1 LSQRPAV
8 ALAGRLIEWK
18 FGKRRFLNLKNG
30 LSLKKN
36 HITFYIGRLSTGT
49 ATLAALW
56 MGAILLPLPLE
67 AAFLDFNPPARA
79 AGMGGN
85 LVADPQGS
93 DSFYF
98 NPAGLGSLDRLNL
111 SARYQALEPGLEEDS
126 LSTSGLTAA
135 LPLDSLGT
143 AGFSW
148 DHFGSNNLQQDRW
161 RLDWGRDFPEL
172 KNLGRFQM
180 GFSFSYL
187 KQAYT
192 LNSALPGLSGSNF
205 SGEAFSLGAGI
216 LYQPF
221 PSLTL
226 GLSAD
231 DLSQPNLGVIGVYR
245 FPVAWRWGAAYTLS
259 LSDAGSLILTL
270 SQQDLGAGLETQ
282 GGGEWQLPFLGL
294 ALRAGADANQGALGI
309 GWSNSFLRLD
319 YAYLFSWGTEPSIS
333 SEGLPANYELELTFT
348 GPKPSPAPGPYDWFL
363 SRARNAAQTKNWRGA
378 LWYYLEALKIK
389 ADDPAVLS
397 EKQDALIHY
406 NQERAAQYFALGQTA
421 QAQGALAEA
430 QRDED
435 WAAQLDP
442 ANAQYQQAV
451 ERLKARP
458 PVSTTADPK
467 ETDLLSQAFDALAKG
482 ERKKAFELLT
492 QGRRLYPDN
501 PWFTRLSQSLSQTV
515 APAAA
520 NPQVDRLLL
529 EADLYAQKGRPDL
542 ARQDWNKVMALDPSN
557 SQAQAKLNKSGPG
570 GETKLS
576 PEQSRQAQDLYQKGL
591 QAYLSGDNAEA
602 VKDWQETLKIDP
614 NNLNA
619 QNNLVRAKLE
629 AGGSAP

>member
-1 LSQRPAV
+1 MSPLDRAEKTIFIRLALNKNVFRHHRFFTFFLAPMAGWAVLLAPAPSQ
-8 ALAGRLIEWK
+8 E
-18 FGKRRFLNLKNG
+18 
-30 LSLKKN
+30 
-36 HITFYIGRLSTGT
+36 
-49 ATLAALW
+49 
-56 MGAILLPLPLE
+56 
-67 AAFLDFNPPARA
+67 AFLDFDPPARA

-85 LVADPQGS
+85 LVADPEGS

-111 SARYQALEPGLEEDS
+111 SARYQALEPGLEQDS

-135 LPLDSLGT
+135 LPLEGLGT
-143 AGFSW
+143 AGLSW
-148 DHFGSNNLQQDRW
+148 DHFGSNNLQQDRL

-172 KNLGRFQM
+172 KNLGHFQM

-192 LNSALPGLSGSNF
+192 LNNVLPGLGGSNF

-231 DLSQPNLGVIGVYR
+231 DLTQPNLGVVGVYR
-245 FPVAWRWGAAYTLS
+245 FPVAWRWGAAYAIS

-282 GGGEWQLPFLGL
+282 GGGEWRLPFLGL

-363 SRARNAAQTKNWRGA
+363 SKARNAVQTKNWRGA

-389 ADDPAVLS
+389 SDDPAVVA
-397 EKQDALIHY
+397 EKQAALQSY
-406 NQERAAQYFALGQTA
+406 NEERAAQYFTLGQVA
-421 QAQGALAEA
+421 ESQGSLAEA
-430 QRDED
+430 QRDD
-435 WAAQLDP
+435 AWAAQLDP
-442 ANAQYQQAV
+442 TQPQYQQAAD
-451 ERLKARP
+451 RLKNQP
-458 PVSTTADPK
+458 LLSGLSDPK
-467 ETDLLSQAFDALAKG
+467 VQDMLSRVLDLLLKGEKKKAIDLLSGAQSLHPQDALLA
-482 ERKKAFELLT
+482 
-492 QGRRLYPDN
+492 
-501 PWFTRLSQSLSQTV
+501 RLSQSLMGPVSSAHSSPKIEQ
-515 APAAA
+515 
-520 NPQVDRLLL
+520 LLL

-542 ARQDWNKVMALDPSN
+542 AKEDWKKVLDLDPSN
-557 SQAQAKLNKSGPG
+557 GQASAKLSESGSG
-570 GETKLS
+570 IGEKLNS
-576 PEQSRQAQDLYQKGL
+576 EQTQEAQDLYQKGL
-591 QAYLSGDNAEA
+591 RAYLSGDNAEA
-602 VKDWQETLKIDP
+602 IKDWQETLKIDP

-629 AGGSAP
+629 AGGTAP